1 MATDTKLDSLVINYL
16 TQSQYD
22 TAKTNGKLNANQI
35 YMTPTNAGTAVE
47 DFGSDFSC
55 MDWAKLCRDNFC
67 KRIGNVVY
75 FQLSI
80 CSSAKSSSE
89 YKAMNPDTQYE
100 LCEFKPTS
108 GKRTVFTRFPITI
121 HRANSDGRDLIGI
134 GYAGNLSGKIYINFY
149 VPEAFTFKPYKTEVG
164 GLNTDVIT
172 ATGWFIIED

>member
-35 YMTPTNAGTAVE
+35 YMTPASTGTAVE
-47 DFGSDFSC
+47 DFGTDFKC
-55 MDWAKLCRDNFC
+55 MDWAKLSSDNWC
-67 KRIGNVVY
+67 KRIGNIVY

-80 CSSAKSSSE
+80 YNSATSSSG

-100 LCEFKPTS
+100 LCEFKLTS
-108 GKRTVFTRFPITI
+108 GKTVTFTRFPVTI
-121 HRANSDGRDLIGI
+121 HRALDDGGDLIGI
-134 GYAGNLSGKIYINFY
+134 GYAYNSSGKIYINFY
-149 VPEAFTFKPYKTEVG
+149 VPEAFTFQKGKSEFL
-164 GLNTDVIT
+164 GLNTNVIT

>member
-35 YMTPTNAGTAVE
+35 YMTPANAGTAVE

-55 MDWAKLCRDNFC
+55 MSWAELCGDNFC

-80 CSSAKSSSE
+80 YSSATDSSE
-89 YKAMNPDTQYE
+89 YKAMNPDTLYE
-100 LCEFKPTS
+100 LCEFKSTS
-108 GKRTVFTRFPITI
+108 GKTEVFTRFPITI
-121 HRANSDGRDLIGI
+121 HRENSDGRDLIGI
-134 GYAGNLSGKIYINFY
+134 GYAYNMSGKIYINFY
-149 VPEAFTFKPYKTEVG
+149 VPEAFTFRPGKEEFL
-164 GLNTDVIT
+164 GLTTNVIT
-172 ATGWFIIED
+172 AAGWFIIED